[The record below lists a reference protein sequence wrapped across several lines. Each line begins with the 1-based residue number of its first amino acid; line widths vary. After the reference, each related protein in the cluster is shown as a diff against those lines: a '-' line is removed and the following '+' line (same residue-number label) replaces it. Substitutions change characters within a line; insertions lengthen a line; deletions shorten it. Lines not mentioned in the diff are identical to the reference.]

1 MHMTSKGLT
10 LRLGGFELERGD
22 ELSISFRPAVL
33 DTPQETA
40 DDGVYLRFEN
50 MPPILPVGALL
61 VNEAET
67 PLLQVLANLWEPKT
81 TVSSRPNLAENC
93 VWVRA
98 LADYDALETP
108 LRVHKEGLS
117 LAWVTLSDK
126 GAAGEREDAS
136 GPRMEE
142 LARRGL
148 PIAHAQGFLL
158 PDDPMRLKAL
168 LLDLAVRQRF
178 DLILTSGGTGLG
190 PRDTTPEA
198 VGAVLDKRLPGFER
212 AMLMTSLQKTPH
224 AMISRAVAGT
234 IAESLVITLPGSL
247 KAVTE
252 NLEAVL
258 PAVKHAIEKLQ
269 GDPADCGA

>member
-1 MHMTSKGLT
+1 MTCKGLT
-10 LRLGGFELERGD
+10 LRLSGFELESGD
-22 ELSISFRPAVL
+22 ELSIGFRPAALGKTQDIV
-33 DTPQETA
+33 
-40 DDGVYLRFEN
+40 DGGVSLRFEKT
-50 MPPILPVGALL
+50 PPILPVGALL
-61 VNEAET
+61 VNETET

-81 TVSSRPNLAENC
+81 TLSPLPNLAENC

-98 LADYDALETP
+98 LVNYDILETP
-108 LRVHKEGLS
+108 LHVRKDGLS
-117 LAWVTLSDK
+117 LAWITLSDK
-126 GAAGEREDAS
+126 GAAGERQDAS

-142 LARRGL
+142 LARRDL
-148 PIAHAQGFLL
+148 PIIHAQGFLL
-158 PDDPMRLKAL
+158 PDDPGLLKAL
-168 LLDLAVRQRF
+168 LLDLAARQRF

-212 AMLMTSLQKTPH
+212 TMLMTSLQKTPH

-247 KAVTE
+247 KAVSE

>member
-1 MHMTSKGLT
+1 MSWRGLT
-10 LRLGGFELERGD
+10 LRLGGFELEHGD
-22 ELSISFRPAVL
+22 ELSISFRPAAF
-33 DTPQETA
+33 DATQEIA
-40 DDGVYLRFEN
+40 DDGVYLRFEKT
-50 MPPILPVGALL
+50 PPILPVGALL

-81 TVSSRPNLAENC
+81 TVSPRPNLAEDC

-98 LADYDALETP
+98 LAEYDALETP

-117 LAWVTLSDK
+117 LAWITLSDK

-148 PIAHAQGFLL
+148 PITHTQGFLL

-224 AMISRAVAGT
+224 AMISRAVAGS

-269 GDPADCGA
+269 GDPADCGT